1 MKPFSRFALTV
12 SEPSTRHEKTKATSD
27 EKAGKVRESKSAVVA
42 QITKVTTSKISL
54 GRDNA
59 AHACMNDQALAGY
72 LNWFCSQP
80 RKIQFEPAP
89 VAEKSREYDRPAV
102 VIPFPH

>member
-27 EKAGKVRESKSAVVA
+27 EKAGHARESKTAAVT
-42 QITKVTTSKISL
+42 QITEMTTSRISL

-59 AHACMNDQALAGY
+59 ARAFMNDQALAPY
-72 LNWFCSQP
+72 LNWFCSQAS
-80 RKIQFEPAP
+80 KI
-89 VAEKSREYDRPAV
+89 KSESGA
-102 VIPFPH
+102 